1 MLEEM
6 LFKKNDC
13 FRRNMSICFF
23 IGHRDIPP
31 SILPKLQEAVE
42 RHITEYCVT
51 EFVVGR
57 YGSFDVLAAQTVRE
71 AKQRHPEIRL
81 TLLLPYYD
89 PTKPLELPA
98 GFDGSLYPDG
108 LERIPRRV
116 AIIHANQYM
125 IRHSNYLIAYDVGR
139 IGNTRKLVEYA
150 RHREDKGLIHV
161 ENVAGV

>member
-1 MLEEM
+1 MA
-6 LFKKNDC
+6 
-13 FRRNMSICFF
+13 ICFF
-23 IGHRDIPP
+23 IGHRDTPA
-31 SILPKLQEAVE
+31 SILPKLREAVE
-42 RHITEYCVT
+42 RHIAKYGVT

-57 YGSFDVLAAQTVRE
+57 YGSFDSLATQAIME

-89 PTKPLELPA
+89 PTKPLELPT

-108 LERIPRRV
+108 LEHAPRRV
-116 AIIHANQYM
+116 AIVRANQYM
-125 IRHSNYLIAYDVGR
+125 IRHCDYLIAYDAGR

-161 ENVAGV
+161 ENLARI